1 MEDKL
6 SQVIKHDRQGDEP
19 QETFDIVNA
28 SQEQGLREYR
38 LGRADELRQKRQVKH
53 RGLGIEHIGEKAF
66 QEALLQRVQVATGAA
81 APHLAER

>member
-38 LGRADELRQKRQVKH
+38 LGRADELGVCS
-53 RGLGIEHIGEKAF
+53 GYVFMLCS
-66 QEALLQRVQVATGAA
+66 T
-81 APHLAER
+81 